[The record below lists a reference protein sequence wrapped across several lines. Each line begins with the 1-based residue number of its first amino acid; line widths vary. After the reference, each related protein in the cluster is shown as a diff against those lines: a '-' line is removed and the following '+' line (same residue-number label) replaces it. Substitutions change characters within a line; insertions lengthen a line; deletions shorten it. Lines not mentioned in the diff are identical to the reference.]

1 MIGVELLD
9 SYAVAVS
16 VDDGGRVL
24 ARATAEH
31 AAGIGAAAELA
42 LDQIG
47 QGEAIDGSI
56 GIASPNPAS
65 PALVAVADRLAR
77 RGRASALPRAVSS
90 SGTAAAV
97 AEAWVGAGR
106 GVREVVYFAVGDR
119 STAGIVRGGAPVVGS
134 RGRAGSVAWLSLN
147 PVEREDY
154 RKTGCLE
161 AEAAAAGIVRRLI
174 WRIKAGDRSRIQ
186 DAVDE
191 LSAITLDH
199 VLDAARGGDGVSISV
214 VRDTAKYLGM
224 AAANLVV
231 VVDPDMLVLGGI
243 MASAADL
250 LLEPIRAEITRRLPR
265 VMMDELAIAPATLG
279 GDAAAIGAA
288 RLAAAA
294 PEGGAPTAR
303 NVRGGVLE

>member
-31 AAGIGAAAELA
+31 EAGVGAAAELA

-134 RGRAGSVAWLSLN
+134 RGRAGSVAWLSL
-147 PVEREDY
+147 
-154 RKTGCLE
+154 
-161 AEAAAAGIVRRLI
+161 
-174 WRIKAGDRSRIQ
+174 
-186 DAVDE
+186 
-191 LSAITLDH
+191 
-199 VLDAARGGDGVSISV
+199 
-214 VRDTAKYLGM
+214 
-224 AAANLVV
+224 
-231 VVDPDMLVLGGI
+231 
-243 MASAADL
+243 
-250 LLEPIRAEITRRLPR
+250 
-265 VMMDELAIAPATLG
+265 
-279 GDAAAIGAA
+279 
-288 RLAAAA
+288 
-294 PEGGAPTAR
+294 
-303 NVRGGVLE
+303 